1 MVGISDFAGVNI
13 LGSLG
18 QGLQLAQ
25 GIQAGRQQAGL
36 QQQQALRQQQES
48 ALRQQRLQQQI
59 QQGGLELA
67 ALPEQQAFQQQERGL
82 QIQQLQQKAEIQ
94 RRTLQDAA
102 PFARQLKA
110 VTDENKL
117 AALQGERDR
126 RLGANPNADVSI
138 FDQGIELAAQGDF
151 DTLNQSLDQVISAAR
166 PVVQPKVGRFKT
178 LPTAEGIQIIDTA
191 TGQTQRTVK
200 DPIKAELAKTKLEA
214 QKVKVEGTAREK
226 VAARDA
232 ALAEV
237 DLGISSAQNLL
248 VHPGLESATGFGANF
263 PTSAG
268 SPAADF
274 ETALE
279 SFESQVFLN
288 QVEKMKG
295 LGALSEA
302 EGKKIGAAIASLS
315 LKQSDKAMKKSLQTI
330 IDTFNKGKDFLKTKF
345 GVTPSGAGATP
356 GILTSP
362 GGVSFTVK

>member
-1 MVGISDFAGVNI
+1 MAGLQPGV
-13 LGSLG
+13 SLLNPVL
-18 QGLQLAQ
+18 QGLQFAQ
-25 GIQAGRQQAGL
+25 NRGEQD
-36 QQQQALRQQQES
+36 LRQQ
-48 ALRQQRLQQQI
+48 LLQQQI
-59 QQGGLELA
+59 QQKGLELQQQPA
-67 ALPEQQAFQQQERGL
+67 QQAFQQQQQGL
-82 QIQQLQQKAEIQ
+82 QLQQQQQSVEAQ
-94 RRTLQDAA
+94 RRALQGAA
-102 PFARQLKA
+102 PFAQQLKA
-110 VTDENKL
+110 IADENKL

-126 RLGANPNADVSI
+126 RLAANPNADTSI
-138 FDQGIELAAQGDF
+138 FDQGIELAGGGNFEA
-151 DTLNQSLDQVISAAR
+151 LNQSLDQVIQMGQPAA
-166 PVVQPKVGRFKT
+166 QPKVGRFKT

-191 TGQTQRTVK
+191 TGQTQRTIK

-248 VHPGLESATGFGANF
+248 THPGLESAVGFGANF
-263 PTSAG
+263 PTTPG

-274 ETALE
+274 EAALE

-315 LKQSDKAMKKSLQTI
+315 LKQSDTAMKKSLGTI
-330 IDTFNKGKDFLKTKF
+330 INTFNKGKEFLKTKF
-345 GVTPSGAGATP
+345 GVAPSGAVSTPGAGATP
-356 GILTSP
+356 TTT
-362 GGVSFTVK
+362 TVGRFQVKAL